1 MPGADVS
8 TVVRRQWRCQQAFW
22 RACIRRRIN
31 SYSLA
36 IPFLNPFQWILPT
49 GDCNSLSA
57 QLPFFHVNQ
66 CVCYRTESDTWT
78 KGNLGSFH
86 EVPVAT
92 LHSKTHSSRYNLGES
107 KAALNSLCAL
117 GLLSSARDWPGFMAL
132 SHLIE
137 VALVHHELAHPQRDI
152 LVGRDVLWQT
162 GISLIIFQGQN
173 LEEGQKCAATLAL
186 SHLKCPLTKKK
197 FPGTSVFG

>member
-1 MPGADVS
+1 MPGTDVS
-8 TVVRRQWRCQQAFW
+8 TAVRRQWRCQQALW
-22 RACIRRRIN
+22 RACVRRIN

-36 IPFLNPFQWILPT
+36 IPFLNPFWWILLP
-49 GDCNSLSA
+49 GDCKSLSA
-57 QLPFFHVNQ
+57 RLPFFHVNQ
-66 CVCYRTESDTWT
+66 CVCYRTESDNWP

-86 EVPVAT
+86 EVPIAT
-92 LHSKTHSSRYNLGES
+92 LHSELHCSWYNLGES

-117 GLLSSARDWPGFMAL
+117 GLLSSARNWPGFVAQ

-152 LVGRDVLWQT
+152 LVERDMLWQT

-186 SHLKCPLTKKK
+186 TYLKCPFTKKK